1 MIAQCETEYIRA
13 VSILTAWCEANSDIQ
28 ALWLFGSAV
37 SNRMHAASD
46 RDIAALFP
54 YSNIPTQEQRMAM
67 QAELES
73 LFQCDV
79 DFIILNTASPILIRQ
94 MLKWGK
100 LLFCRDRKAKDLF
113 IIQSFSLYDDLKMVR
128 KPIEEAIAKRK
139 VL

>member
-1 MIAQCETEYIRA
+1 
-13 VSILTAWCEANSDIQ
+13 
-28 ALWLFGSAV
+28 
-37 SNRMHAASD
+37 MHAASD

-79 DFIILNTASPILIRQ
+79 DFIILNTASPVLIRQ
-94 MLKWGK
+94 ILKWGK